1 MRYTLAALYALG
13 FIDNVRTFYVARN
26 CVCRTVALTQRTPT
40 ALVGV
45 YIVIEKRF
53 THARRT
59 LLGVNMLHIFVAEVF
74 HCRKYGIGRGL
85 SQRAQR
91 RRFHMVRKVVYFIK
105 VGRFALALGNFRQQ
119 I

>member
-59 LLGVNMLHIFVAEVF
+59 LLGVNMLHILVAEVF

-91 RRFHMVRKVVYFIK
+91 RTFHMLCKLHNLVKVF
-105 VGRFALALGNFRQQ
+105 GFALAFGYFCKKV
-119 I
+119 